1 MKGLEI
7 KNTKNILAINGSA
20 GLNSSNASLINCF
33 AKLTEKFFTL
43 TAFDLKSLPHF
54 DTDLSV
60 ENVPDAVSEFRNLI
74 QNADGILICTP
85 EYVFSIPSSLKN
97 AIEWC
102 VSTDVFSEKPTG
114 LITASA
120 DGRKAHQEL
129 QLILKTVMAKFSSE
143 TALLIQGVKGKINE
157 RDEII
162 DSKTL
167 SDVLNFIEAYQLL
180 VDVDDN

>member
-7 KNTKNILAINGSA
+7 KNKKKILAINGSA

-33 AKLTEKFFTL
+33 AKLTEDFFAL

-54 DTDLSV
+54 DPDLSV
-60 ENVPDAVSEFRNLI
+60 KNAPDAVSEFRNLI

-85 EYVFSIPSSLKN
+85 EYVFSIPSGLKN

-102 VSTDVFSEKPTG
+102 VSTDVFLEKPIG

-120 DGRKAHQEL
+120 DGEKAHREL

-143 TALLIQGVKGKINE
+143 TTLLIQGVKGKINE

-180 VDVDDN
+180 VGVDDN